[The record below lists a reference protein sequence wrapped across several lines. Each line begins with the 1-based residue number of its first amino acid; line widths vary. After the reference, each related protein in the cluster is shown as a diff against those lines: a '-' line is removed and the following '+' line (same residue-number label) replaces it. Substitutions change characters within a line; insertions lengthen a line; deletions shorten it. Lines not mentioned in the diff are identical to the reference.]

1 MLFSVPVLLWLQVN
15 GQKYGVEDDNVLLAA
30 HWNFRYKPWDL
41 WSKKESSVTEPHS
54 GRAPANVHFDFVCAH
69 GTANFAL
76 FQSTNQYAS
85 LYPRAP
91 SLQHSWELM
100 GCLASVRTYL
110 ATRPAWQALALHL
123 PFLQKLFV
131 EHLCH
136 KDSITDAFR
145 WHWRIWYQKLYS
157 GVDVLTWADQRKH
170 RPGFA
175 EKKKNKTAKVLLR
188 NSERFALAQDTRLS
202 WRTRGGLQRTALL
215 QNTLRAVASHLSP
228 PNFHVC
234 MKFQNKITPPLY
246 TLMKAL

>member
-1 MLFSVPVLLWLQVN
+1 MGWL
-15 GQKYGVEDDNVLLAA
+15 
-30 HWNFRYKPWDL
+30 
-41 WSKKESSVTEPHS
+41 T
-54 GRAPANVHFDFVCAH
+54 
-69 GTANFAL
+69 
-76 FQSTNQYAS
+76 
-85 LYPRAP
+85 
-91 SLQHSWELM
+91 
-100 GCLASVRTYL
+100 SVRTHL
-110 ATRPAWQALALHL
+110 ATRPAWQALAWRL
-123 PFLQKLFV
+123 PFLQKPFV
-131 EHLCH
+131 EHLSH

-170 RPGFA
+170 WPGFA
-175 EKKKNKTAKVLLR
+175 KKKKPAKVLLR
-188 NSERFALAQDTRLS
+188 NSECFALVQDTRLS